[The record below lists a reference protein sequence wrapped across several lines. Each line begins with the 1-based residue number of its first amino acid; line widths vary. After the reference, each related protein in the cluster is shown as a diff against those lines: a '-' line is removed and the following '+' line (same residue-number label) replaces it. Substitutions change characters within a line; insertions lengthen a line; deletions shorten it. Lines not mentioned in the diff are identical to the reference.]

1 MQELFSEVQ
10 KHLSND
16 VLAQLGRQVG
26 ASDLQSVSK
35 AAGGITELLL
45 DAIAKNANDPR
56 AGGGLYKAIEKDHDG
71 GILGNLLGVL
81 GGQAKPNNPST
92 TNGAG
97 IVNHLLGQK
106 QLEVAQVVSQYSGLD
121 IFKSGVLMQLIAP
134 VVMGVVGQTKKSN
147 GLDLGGLASVLLG
160 GNRSAGPA
168 SNGRSS
174 GMLGRLLDM
183 DGDGNTMDDLLKIG
197 MKILTK

>member
-1 MQELFSEVQ
+1 MQEFFNEVKQ
-10 KHLSND
+10 HLNND
-16 VLAQLGRQVG
+16 VLSQLGRQVG
-26 ASDLQSVSK
+26 TTNFDAVSK

-45 DAIAKNANDPR
+45 DAISRNANDPQK
-56 AGGGLYKAIEKDHDG
+56 GGGLFGAIEKDHDG

-81 GGQAKPNNPST
+81 GGQAKSSNTST
-92 TNGAG
+92 TNGVG
-97 IVNHLLGQK
+97 IVNHLLGNK
-106 QLEVAQVVSQYSGLD
+106 QLEAAQVVSQYSGLD

-134 VVMGVVGQTKKSN
+134 VVMGVVGKTRKSG
-147 GLDLGGLASVLLG
+147 GLDLGGLASILLG

-168 SNGRSS
+168 SAGRSS
-174 GMLGRLLDM
+174 GLLGKLLDR